1 MNNKVKI
8 FDCLAHPTIS
18 SKWGT
23 LNKPSKKLNS
33 SFKLLQKEMKINN
46 VFKACAIGID
56 KFEKYDHRKFVLE
69 CKKYRNLI
77 PIAGFNPIQTKKNIL
92 KEIKLIKK
100 LGFKGVKLHPR
111 ISDFNLTDK
120 KLPYSLK
127 VLNDNNLI
135 VFLCTYPPF
144 SKNKKNNSFFDQLV
158 SLLSKL
164 KSFKI
169 VLVHGGL
176 TKVLEYSEL
185 VRSYPNKLLLDL
197 SPLP

>member
-33 SFKLLQKEMKINN
+33 GFKLLQKEMKINN

-56 KFEKYDHRKFVLE
+56 KFEKYDHRKFILE

-100 LGFKGVKLHPR
+100 LG
-111 ISDFNLTDK
+111 
-120 KLPYSLK
+120 
-127 VLNDNNLI
+127 
-135 VFLCTYPPF
+135 
-144 SKNKKNNSFFDQLV
+144 
-158 SLLSKL
+158 
-164 KSFKI
+164 
-169 VLVHGGL
+169 
-176 TKVLEYSEL
+176 
-185 VRSYPNKLLLDL
+185 
-197 SPLP
+197 